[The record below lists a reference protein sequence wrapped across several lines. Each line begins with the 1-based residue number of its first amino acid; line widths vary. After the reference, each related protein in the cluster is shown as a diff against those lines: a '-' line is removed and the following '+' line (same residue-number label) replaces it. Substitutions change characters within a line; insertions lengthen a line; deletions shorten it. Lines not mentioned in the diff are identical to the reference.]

1 MTLDWGSFE
10 KRIFTRGVVSDVVD
24 HADLG
29 NRLFDHLLDTQQPVS
44 MYGGTTSSYK
54 EMEDVKT
61 GWFAVLCRLIDLPL
75 TIVAD
80 TLLLPV
86 TAPIQLTR

>member
-1 MTLDWGSFE
+1 MKKLRKLCGALAVAGVLAAQPGCMTL
-10 KRIFTRGVVSDVVD
+10 
-24 HADLG
+24 
-29 NRLFDHLLDTQQPVS
+29 DHLLDTQQPVS